1 MVTHARFPRLAVLA
15 ALALSACSE
24 PTTPVPG
31 SPSDAAARALD
42 ASAFAE
48 REFVP
53 RSDNPY
59 FPLVPGTSFHYRS
72 QTPDGI
78 ETEDFIVTTGTKRI
92 LGVTTRVVEDVV
104 RLDGSI
110 TEHTFDWFAQDEETG
125 DVWYFGEDS
134 RQFLDGK
141 LIGTEGS
148 WEAGRKG
155 AQAGIIM
162 EGHPKVGDTY
172 REEFARG
179 VAEDLARVLSL
190 NASVHVPYGSFRQ
203 CLKTENFTRLD
214 PGHREQKY
222 YCPNVGLVLEVIVAG
237 GEGQN
242 QLVRITRP

>member
-1 MVTHARFPRLAVLA
+1 MVTHARFPRLAVFA

-125 DVWYFGEDS
+125 DVWYT
-134 RQFLDGK
+134 LGK
-141 LIGTEGS
+141 TPASFSTGS
-148 WEAGRKG
+148 SSAPRAAGRR
-155 AQAGIIM
+155 A
-162 EGHPKVGDTY
+162 
-172 REEFARG
+172 ARG
-179 VAEDLARVLSL
+179 RRRGSSWRVTPRWATPIVRSL
-190 NASVHVPYGSFRQ
+190 P
-203 CLKTENFTRLD
+203 
-214 PGHREQKY
+214 
-222 YCPNVGLVLEVIVAG
+222 VG
-237 GEGQN
+237 
-242 QLVRITRP
+242 